1 MTQIVKAKK
10 FIAAAP
16 KEAMT
21 DVLGLVGLCVMIFA
35 GFAAPA
41 FF

>member
-1 MTQIVKAKK
+1 MTQIAKAKL
-10 FIAAAP
+10 FVTAAP
-16 KEAMT
+16 KEAMS
-21 DVLGLVGLCVMIFA
+21 DLLGLVGLCVMIFA